1 MINPWIP
8 GIAQSNRRRHRLRPW
23 WPLSVS
29 WTWLVERKQRKRRG
43 IFSISIKVI
52 RLSLLFGIFS
62 CCCWW
67 VGFWKQISM
76 FSLLLDL
83 VGFLFSGITQDVT
96 YFVGWKSRCH
106 TFYLFYVFIIVE
118 CWEILPFWI
127 QLRSWEL
134 LPVANA
140 VITILHEESLLTNQ
154 NHGMSFCLACLGDP
168 LKRREPLHN
177 DLDSKSKCHPWCVP
191 GS

>member
-29 WTWLVERKQRKRRG
+29 WTGLVERKQRKRRG
-43 IFSISIKVI
+43 IFSISLKVI

-62 CCCWW
+62 CCCWL

-83 VGFLFSGITQDVT
+83 VGFFRVLRKMLHILLVEKVDVT
-96 YFVGWKSRCH
+96 HFTSSMCLSSSNAGKFCHFGSNYEAEKCYPWLMRWLLYYMKS
-106 TFYLFYVFIIVE
+106 
-118 CWEILPFWI
+118 PF
-127 QLRSWEL
+127 
-134 LPVANA
+134 
-140 VITILHEESLLTNQ
+140 
-154 NHGMSFCLACLGDP
+154 
-168 LKRREPLHN
+168 
-177 DLDSKSKCHPWCVP
+177 
-191 GS
+191 